1 MRSILSISLP
11 EKLSKS
17 LDELSKVSGRSKSDI
32 IRESLSLYIWEMKFK
47 YLKKEFRPFAK
58 KAGFVSEE
66 DVFKSIS

>member
-47 YLKKEFRPFAK
+47 YLKKNLDHLLRK
-58 KAGFVSEE
+58 LVL
-66 DVFKSIS
+66 